1 MSNNSEIKNRVKFKI
16 IYILIYNWS
25 DYFEAEAV
33 LLFDNYI

>member
-25 DYFEAEAV
+25 DYFEVEAV
-33 LLFDNYI
+33 LPFDDYV